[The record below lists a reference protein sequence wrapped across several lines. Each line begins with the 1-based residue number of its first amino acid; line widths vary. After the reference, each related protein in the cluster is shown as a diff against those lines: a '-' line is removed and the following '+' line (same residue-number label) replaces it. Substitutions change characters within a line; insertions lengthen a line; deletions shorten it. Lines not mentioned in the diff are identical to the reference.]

1 MYLVTGAT
9 GHIGNVLVRKLL
21 ERGKKVRALI
31 LPGEDTTSL
40 QDVDVERVEG
50 DVLNLDS
57 LSKPFEGVSG
67 IFHLAGV
74 ISIMP
79 GPDPIVWRVN
89 VEGTRNVLKAAIQSG
104 VQRLVYT
111 SSIHAIQR
119 VESGVIDERLPYDPG
134 NPYGE
139 YDRSKAQA
147 TLEVQQVSRE
157 ELDAVIACP
166 TGVIGPHDYRGSM
179 MGSVIRTAAENQ
191 PTLYVDGAYDFV
203 DVRDVA
209 DGLIAASEKGT
220 AGRVIS
226 CPGSAC
232 QCATCWRPCV
242 KLPALTSL
250 LSKFH
255 SGWRGLR
262 QFSLHCT
269 TEWRMPYRDS
279 PPTPSRCFRAT
290 HTSAT
295 PRQLANLGITRAP
308 CRSPLRTPSIGFEDK
323 SPRNS
328 NLNGY
333 DTDKKI
339 GSIRSRFFARQ
350 PQVRLPFFPSYHGP
364 AECPPRYGWS

>member
-57 LSKPFEGVSG
+57 LWKPFEGVSG

-104 VQRLVYT
+104 VRRLVYT

-147 TLEVQQVSRE
+147 TLEVQQASRE

-220 AGRVIS
+220 RSESYILSGQRMSVRYLLETVREITGFNFPAIKIPFKLARFASIFTPLYYRMAHAIPRFTPYSLEVLQSNSHIS
-226 CPGSAC
+226 HAK
-232 QCATCWRPCV
+232 ATRELGYHPR
-242 KLPALTSL
+242 ALQESIADAIHW
-250 LSKFH
+250 F
-255 SGWRGLR
+255 RG
-262 QFSLHCT
+262 QKS
-269 TEWRMPYRDS
+269 S
-279 PPTPSRCFRAT
+279 
-290 HTSAT
+290 
-295 PRQLANLGITRAP
+295 QL
-308 CRSPLRTPSIGFEDK
+308 
-323 SPRNS
+323 
-328 NLNGY
+328 
-333 DTDKKI
+333 
-339 GSIRSRFFARQ
+339 
-350 PQVRLPFFPSYHGP
+350 
-364 AECPPRYGWS
+364 